1 MANKKQNINWE
12 SFINDLNAID
22 LTQDEIKQL
31 AQAFTS
37 FNGIISDGSLSGVGG
52 LNAQHSASYS
62 DVRDYFK
69 QFISNV
75 QQISNTNNAQN
86 TQGREI
92 ASVNNFVKKYQN
104 AFKSLWG
111 DTKQYIQQDVNN
123 PAKYY
128 AQTQGSNQAASMSST
143 DITDAISRQFQNR
156 MKKAFESFTDREAS
170 RVVGQ
175 IVNDTASQIVTQSI
189 SGAGKNYSTFENSF
203 KQSKEI
209 GSGRD
214 TTHYD
219 SKSALNVSSRNAGQK
234 NNPLHSSVVSK
245 LQNIN
250 NAGGKFTF
258 FDTETVGDM
267 GSEGFS
273 IIETAVTNEM
283 GNLQTYYHQLSDAAL
298 KELRDNIETVRK
310 GHGHT
315 LTANQL
321 RSIKRMAGYRLNAD
335 NKIESTFQNLEDMAL
350 TAGSVLLDEAE
361 KNLDLFSANSK
372 ARNLATPNGQKGQSV
387 TMHDWGKWYDNLFK
401 NDARYAG
408 RTRVAHN
415 NVYDESGLALAGA
428 MRGDTLDT
436 LGSMARQMY
445 NIGDIRNG
453 RMLRGYTQSDL
464 LDFFG
469 LTRSGQAHFSGSD
482 VMSGAEMF
490 EEMRKDAA
498 ARGYLTKSTA
508 NGAIANGTRLV
519 MTRNFIRNNP
529 LDYLTDADGNIIEG
543 NDKVASLLRNGNVIR
558 YYGKGEK
565 TLANGTKAQYT
576 KWEDETSGMSYHHY
590 GDDAEQ
596 SNFVQRYTRNYH
608 NGEESTNLLQQIFQ
622 SGYGFDTLKS
632 IFGDKPTLYRQRQLA
647 QLKKITSNGATV
659 KVGNTQFNF
668 DDINSLYK
676 QLVNLQSEGYSNYE
690 LNNILSQ
697 IAPDT
702 TAAKY
707 EDNPSE
713 ILKNVDAR
721 LTYVQGVD
729 RARALSDILS
739 NHPELFKKDFD
750 INQAKGLIRKAA
762 ADGDEG
768 ALFNIEKNL
777 LSNNINADVVKKYA
791 KQANRTP
798 VDVQTA
804 IANGKNAHT
813 PVATVKEGNQF
824 TKVSDAAYQLYQKV
838 GGPNSEMGRILTG
851 EYLQDKYNYT
861 SEEAG
866 RELSQ
871 QYVQPKEILGANG
884 VTYHKFSAGS
894 LGDSINAIASGALTK
909 GYGVNFNANVSE
921 EKGKKINRG
930 MSMELFNPQNPNAKI
945 SLQLATV
952 GKDGTMNYNGMKLAN
967 YGVRRWDA
975 TNGVT
980 MQTAQEF
987 ALSQI
992 KDFMLNDRSVTLDD
1006 GSTFDYNTLS
1016 NILAKD
1022 PGQAQRILS
1031 SIYRNALFDAAP
1043 VGGSAFNDEI
1053 ADYAEAGDTAASR
1066 AYRGGMQHNA
1076 TMFKDII
1083 MSTAAGKKARL
1094 SGDYSAVNKMMSSL
1108 AQYMSAVGTNPEGVA
1123 TYMSNKDLDFL
1134 GDNKEQ
1140 ILRQIYNSVQAY
1152 GDRTQMVKEEA
1163 VGNFFETADTLW
1175 NTKGYGTGYT
1185 STMGAD
1191 RYSVGGAHE
1200 IGRVGTQRDV
1210 GTSALTEAAKAAR
1223 EVALNQG
1230 VARTNTAQTKFA
1242 AENGMS
1248 SIGNPEEYLYT
1259 TLGVSD
1265 EDIKTAFNN
1274 IITKRNDKIGDL
1286 ARKIRDSGQLP
1297 SVNDDSAVYIGSKAG
1312 LKQFQTI
1319 DAKNKILTADDVK
1332 ALFGAP
1338 NGIDLKA
1345 FDTNGVPVSMENL
1358 ENLRTDEYLKLG
1370 GSDGID
1376 AGKIGAFSNI
1386 IRNGKP
1392 IYTSGDTIKG
1402 IKRLSNGKYQMIG
1415 ETVTDAGNGRMIFG
1429 SSTKGTI
1436 GNYGW
1441 FNEYPDLVD
1450 ELNQALK
1457 EELIGLKG
1465 YGNGTASD
1473 AQFLVEEDGPEIKD
1487 ARKPI
1492 PRMRDTLT
1500 TIMDAINRKSGGNS
1514 QKYTELLDKFK
1525 EIKYIRSDGTTGNYG
1540 DLFEGDYLK
1549 NDFGENGEALA
1560 NHILN
1565 TGVNSLTNFA
1575 VEKGLDYN
1583 PNVKA
1588 QTVKMTRYT
1597 DYFKTGNNAYKWG
1610 ARSQLAFENLA
1621 NLALGDNADAFLSTF
1636 SNTINSRVNEADIK
1650 RYELSKQ
1657 ALERTAGIS
1666 DTTDDKML
1674 KIISPDEYQKRI
1686 NNGTANGYMSASVFG
1701 NVMDD
1706 SGEITEESLAV
1717 TNDKIKEA
1725 IKEGGYS
1732 GAYIKLS
1739 NPIVQ
1744 TYQQYD
1750 GSIAQTPLDSLY
1762 YEYDPNND
1770 SVFTDPEDITEYGKG
1785 FIKTLGAMKTGD
1797 AAQIE
1802 RAVKSTIAR
1811 GSNDVFTKNGSLF
1824 QAVNNPRL
1832 PNSTWLT
1839 ARGSNDGYKDARITM
1854 NAEQLEHVITG
1865 YNENTKSYG
1874 DVEDMQS
1881 NLRNLMYSAKN
1892 ITDTKFSN
1900 LQGLGLTEE
1909 EMSWWQSIAN
1919 GDIDDMVTNAI
1930 TADKSGLMNQLK
1942 TYGRNLSNIANVS
1955 KYKNKAIGLNSIL
1968 ARMPIASGMGE
1979 YAAKVYGSTE
1989 ILSGQAKVSNP
2000 LMKVMGGDFDGDT
2013 MRMLGFDSIQQF
2025 ENYKAF
2031 KENAQ
2036 NFEQLN
2042 ELTNLITESAPESAN
2057 KQTDAEAI
2065 IAKNSKA
2072 IKGAFNKDIT
2082 AAAEIINKFSKKDV
2096 GLFSNRSYAV
2106 KQAMREK
2113 GGKNGFSTL
2122 INTLLGSLYQ
2132 TPEEEAISAKHAIE
2146 KLSEKDSL
2154 TESDAQL
2161 AQAAQHQWNAVDEIY
2176 ATMDA
2181 MGNRGAV
2188 GEVRS
2193 LIASMQKAGFINQES
2208 GILSGKAAKM
2218 ASAQLLGTQAYM
2230 LKRGKGNW
2238 LRQQFNE
2245 LLGGEA
2251 TDNEYNEFVKGLKKG
2266 EIDSRLLTK
2275 AYDTVAKEFGGSQN
2289 FARAIKAKR
2298 YQVGGSEVTPGEAF
2312 SGLIRNVERQRV
2324 KGSSGLSR
2332 MTVTGQYDDNGNFVP
2347 DATQSGASVGST
2359 GGEQL
2364 IQAGSVVINAA
2375 TATVNSGATSTNQ
2388 NGVVGNATNGTGSKM
2403 NNAPQADNG
2412 IGATFTTLHTENN
2425 RHDYT
2430 VKKDYAEGAFG
2441 GKVSGSGAAKAL
2453 FGRNYNDILMQNGEY
2468 QGSES
2473 SLRGTYAHSDLEYA
2487 HRFNEVLQKTNLSDA
2502 EKAEI
2507 AKFNTAKD
2515 INEYLTQRGYIDTN
2529 GELTEAGTDAGLGKL
2544 NNDLQTSYLDEAKA
2558 FYSARE
2564 ETMSKYQELL
2574 KGQGL
2579 SSEEIEAKSTAM
2591 SEEADIMAHK
2601 MGAATAAIPGKVI
2614 ATELSTGNTYAGV
2627 DIGSTADFLKFDE
2640 ATGTFTVGDYKTG
2653 AQHNGEANE
2662 QMSFTADTLRTLL
2675 SQYAASFGNSKD
2687 LDDSA
2692 FWDEHAQD
2700 LMDNGINFNGIRNAF
2715 RSLRDSGRLGVK
2727 EDGTADL
2734 SRVRFVNN
2742 VISTRGESG
2751 GDVYSQSLNPYSNA
2765 TLNDDVAKVERG
2777 ESLTAEERQQHENA
2791 SVVGQKQY
2799 RYNENGQVTET
2810 TNAEPK
2816 PEFYG
2821 EENGSY
2827 RKISFEDDRSVD
2839 SNLLESANKLLS
2851 LRNKVMM
2858 GEELDEEDQIAK
2870 SQAEQRLGLA
2880 RIQQGT
2886 EETATES
2893 VGNVLK
2899 AYDEAVGQ
2907 GDKRV
2912 AIQQVFLQLKEQ
2924 ELRLETEI
2932 AAIRNNTATDEQT
2945 RAAAIDNRAKALED
2959 VKDRYG
2965 KLYDSA
2971 DADMQDWMGNI
2982 DAAYTNKISD
2992 AQSAAA
2998 TDAEIN
3004 SILGEEADV
3013 GNEKLFNQM
3022 FKSYK
3027 KTQSKINKNEIAMD
3041 AAARKSQDTTRKAS
3055 ERAGYDS
3062 TVKAL
3067 SKENEILREQGIL
3080 LEKNGEQW
3088 RLRNAMTGE
3097 ATNLTAEQ
3105 KKQVMAFQQES
3116 EAQKS
3121 TGLAKNATYIPK
3133 QQQGFLGSV
3142 FNEFQSSIAYL
3153 TKVSLIYGVIGK
3165 IKQAFT
3171 SMIQQTQ
3178 QLDEAITKLEI
3189 VTNAS
3194 RESLKSAVEDYNN
3207 IAQDMGVAT
3216 DTVLAAANDWLRAGY
3231 DIQTANVLIQDSIKL
3246 STLGMMDAEAA
3257 TKSLISTMK
3266 GWKLSADDMAKV
3278 VDNVTALDTKFAT
3291 TAGDIMTAMSRA
3303 NVSAGMSGM
3312 SIEDFE
3318 SYITT
3323 ILDTSQLSAETVGT
3337 SMKTLIARFGNVKA
3351 GKFAKNYD
3359 PNAENSE
3366 EYEAL
3371 NDIETVLSKVGV
3383 ATRNSVGDF
3392 RDMSD
3397 VLSDIATK
3405 WTTFDEV
3412 TQNAITTAMA
3422 GTRQRESLNVLFA
3435 NWDQVTKAQDVIK
3448 SSGGTADQKY
3458 DKYMDSLA
3466 AAQNEFKAVIQEQI
3480 IEASAI
3486 KKILEKVYSMGTDL
3500 IKSIKPILGIAA
3512 TLAFLKYL
3520 PQISAGMFG
3529 QNNIFAGA
3537 ANSLS
3542 GVRYGGQYIRDAI
3555 SNHQGEKAY
3564 YKQQY
3569 GDNWKYARN
3578 MQNWQTQAIQRFD
3591 DAVSKRSVDLSNQGV
3606 IHDRYGN
3613 LINMSDA
3620 RSLSA
3625 AQNLLTSGEGF
3636 DVKQIQYLSKLNSF
3650 NRGAFF
3656 QNAATLAGT
3665 NGGQY
3670 LLGMKDANGQYRGF
3684 TNSESQYIN
3693 ENIGKLRDKTNPMAL
3708 NDFVEGLLKASN
3720 ALDGLS
3726 AEAEKAARANAT
3738 EAAESMKAADSDAVE
3753 AAGSIRAQGNGLGGT
3768 IGEAIANG
3776 NLNKNGALIAGQ
3788 IMDGVGVAAAG
3799 RSIPTIPD
3807 ITQKPPKT
3815 PKSARSN
3822 NQKLSQKQIDQLDA
3836 EIEQQQ
3842 QTLEIAKKEAK
3853 NAEQYGE
3860 QYSEFLKKTGR
3871 YEAADKYAS
3880 QVEKA
3885 KANVDAQQAKL
3896 DKLQARKE
3904 AVGPSR
3910 RAYRNARREIRKM
3923 GGERGYTSAKFASWS
3938 LGREIDARSED
3949 LIHRGASLNAA
3960 NDEVAKAED
3969 RLAEAKANAQR
3980 DLDQQYKGR
3989 MGGTRQSAGEDGG
4002 KATRAHN
4009 NQKARHAENWISR
4022 EQAKLSQAQTQA
4034 RLRQEDY
4041 ETSVS
4046 ALKHTAG
4053 VKQGMDE
4060 FVRDYE
4066 KNQKI
4071 IDSYQSKHNFK
4082 DFAKTQFASL
4092 GEQLKGVR
4100 RTVSAGWDKLNAAV
4114 QGNAAQITSASI
4126 MGSMVASGIL
4136 GAITGKSMSQRFVGS
4151 GMSEGAAGTISTIG
4165 QMAPLVGSAFGG
4177 WGALI
4182 GGVVSVGTDIW
4193 SAIADSGRVT
4203 NDELIEM
4210 GKEASEKISKYVT
4223 QINDTMAKRDS
4234 LQSQSDRFSQL
4245 VKGVNSVG
4253 QNISLNTDE
4262 WKEYQSILKQL
4273 IDASDSLYASYD
4285 EQGNI
4290 VAQSTKGFVD
4300 LNEAMQSTIDESD
4313 KTIRTNAAAA
4323 TSDYDAITKDAAG
4336 KATEA
4341 LDGAIDSYFDND
4353 FGLDF
4358 ADFYFSAQYSM
4369 PQADTFNNDG
4379 FWDQFGDIWMTLFR
4393 GVSEVWSGDRGAITA
4408 GDLKQSIFQGT
4419 RLALSQGKSKDD
4431 IIAMY
4436 QNMEM
4441 RHGNSLGVSP
4451 ENQRLTNAEYETLY
4465 ANVIKAIEH
4474 QQDVEQKAQLVYDQ
4488 SLRENSALALHSV
4501 EGYENLSNNVQSWM
4515 NLMVQ
4520 SQTYDFFKRNEN
4532 GEIVFENG
4540 EAARVS
4546 EEQQTANAVA
4556 STQYAEN
4563 LAQFAIANPGLINE
4577 IMSFDNNTADT
4588 AQWDVHRGT
4597 SAKLAGKASLQVAEG
4612 EDAAIIFDTSKT
4624 DAETAAKRNSYYQ
4637 QYINTLKAQGYTVDE
4652 QKIVRDDSG
4661 NILGIKDEADQ
4672 YYTYSDLQ
4680 SGAVNLS
4687 EFAKDERQ
4695 IIANEIELENGFN
4708 YEDYTLEE
4716 LRSVKKY
4723 QAQLG
4728 DAANKTEVLNRIFE
4742 LSADGGV
4749 KASEAYNRLSQTLR
4763 SLGYDVSTTA
4773 STIKSFKEA
4782 LGAGKLT
4789 EDNFFVQT
4797 LNNIASGLQVNP
4809 NNELVDNVS
4818 WLIDNMSLL
4827 GDFDQF
4833 GRVSKSV
4840 SELSKDFVDIDK
4852 ILLDI
4857 NKDGT
4862 ISMENLAKLLE
4873 SFPELAQ
4880 YIDDFDA
4887 LKEALANLNQLKTE
4901 KLIGSIKNTLLDNNE
4916 YISTLL
4922 NSEAVGEDGNTNAER
4937 LGLNSDDI
4945 TNLLSYGNLNKLLD
4959 LFGQVY
4965 ELNES
4970 GEYQKKEAYK
4980 GYKLVERDN
4989 KGKLDTSKQ
4998 SWAIEIG
5005 ETLFGLDSSDKNFA
5019 QDLYKNLRE
5028 VYSKRVG
5035 VTEENVKEF
5044 DVNDASAL
5052 NIERLMRRTGLD
5064 PTNSQALVPM
5074 LEAQLVALQSERDAV
5089 MAAAKTEEE
5098 QWAQALQDAISKVNS
5113 AYERGTISAEDYIAQ
5128 LKALSQYSQLTA
5140 EQQAELAEK
5149 IEDVNVAQLK
5159 TQFGKGQLSG
5169 EDYRSQLS
5177 QYIHQNAY
5185 GTEDYNSMV
5194 DDYLASFDTEVSYIQ
5209 SKMDILESNDYAE
5222 RNKLLNEQE
5231 VVLQNKL
5238 VALQAAKMQ
5247 GSEEYLK
5254 IQSQIVKNLEEQYK
5268 NEIAIYDKKISEL
5281 KAQQS
5286 LYAQNDYNGKII
5298 NSEKQLQVIRERNQ
5312 YIAEQGEATKEE
5324 YLKALQEEY
5333 EMERQ
5338 ILDLKVQKDT
5348 NDMDAFGTIIQY
5360 QIDLYNKRKDAINE
5374 YYDNEI
5380 SKLEDINDQRKRS
5393 IEYEEKLQALENAKK
5408 EKVRVYTAGVG
5419 WTYQQNQA
5427 AVEKAQNDL
5436 DDYKS
5441 LRHIEDLKF
5450 AQEKQN
5456 EMLDEMINDWAD
5468 LKKVIDWQKESTDA
5482 ENAIHTLIADGY
5494 LTNTENSEDI
5504 AGAVAEIH
5512 DMKDR
5517 DLVGNV
5523 IGAKGNLSTLLN
5535 SYSASKK
5542 ALHIY
5547 DTDLDNA
5554 FANKTGYMQINT
5566 SNIASYTQNAKTSL
5580 ANLEKYGIQLKEGTS
5595 IKVETNLDTYEPYHY
5610 DAKLTTINNN
5620 ISDVVD
5626 ALGQLE
5632 LLLSAPTQMVGVA
5645 LHQQR
5650 SERVHVKVDP
5660 SKEYEVNGVRY
5671 YKIVDGDYK
5680 DYFASAKDLIEGT
5693 SWARIATAYRGIYS
5707 SYSSGIENG
5716 PVDFTGLAM
5725 LHGTPS
5731 NPEYVLNSEQ
5741 AGQLLKNL
5749 ATISISPYQAPK
5761 VDSYSSD
5768 TSSIINNFN
5777 FDKIVLPDVNDP
5789 EQFMTE
5795 LVRQTKSQFSTIQ
5808 KQYK

>member
-12 SFINDLNAID
+12 SFLDDLNAID

-31 AQAFTS
+31 AQAFTL
-37 FNGIISDGSLSGVGG
+37 FNGIKSYDGSITGVGG
-52 LNAQHSASYS
+52 LNKKHSASYS
-62 DVRDYFK
+62 NMRDYFK

-75 QQISNTNNAQN
+75 QQISKTNNAQN

-104 AFKSLWG
+104 AFKSLWS
-111 DTKQYIQQDVNN
+111 DTKQYIQQDTNN
-123 PAKYY
+123 PTGYY
-128 AQTQGSNQAASMSST
+128 AQTQMSNKATSASST

-189 SGAGKNYSTFENSF
+189 SGAGTNHSTFENSF

-283 GNLQTYYHQLSDAAL
+283 GDLQTYYHQLSDAAL

-361 KNLDLFSANSK
+361 KNLDLFLANSK

-415 NVYDESGLALAGA
+415 NIYDESGLALTGA

-508 NGAIANGTRLV
+508 NRAIANGTRLV

-558 YYGKGEK
+558 YRGKGEK

-632 IFGDKPTLYRQRQLA
+632 IFGDKPTLHRQRQLA

-861 SEEAG
+861 SEEA
-866 RELSQ
+866 RQELSQ

-1006 GSTFDYNTLS
+1006 GSTFDYNTFS

-1083 MSTAAGKKARL
+1083 MSTAAGKKVRL
-1094 SGDYSAVNKMMSSL
+1094 SGDYSAVNIMMSNL

-1210 GTSALTEAAKAAR
+1210 GTFALTEAAKDAR
-1223 EVALNQG
+1223 KKALDKG

-1242 AENGMS
+1242 AENGIS
-1248 SIGNPEEYLYT
+1248 SIDSPEEYLYT

-1265 EDIKTAFNN
+1265 EDIKTAFDN
-1274 IITKRNDKIGDL
+1274 IASRNGDIGAL

-1441 FNEYPDLVD
+1441 FNEDPNLVD

-1457 EELIGLKG
+1457 EQLIELKG

-1473 AQFLVEEDGPEIKD
+1473 AQFLVKEDGPEIKD

-1492 PRMRDTLT
+1492 PRMRDALT
-1500 TIMDAINRKSGGNS
+1500 TIMDAINRKSGGNNTYK
-1514 QKYTELLDKFK
+1514 QLLESFK
-1525 EIKYIRSDGTTGNYG
+1525 TIEYSRSDGTTGTYA

-1565 TGVNSLTNFA
+1565 TGVDSLTKFA

-1785 FIKTLGAMKTGD
+1785 FIKTLGAMETGD

-2082 AAAEIINKFSKKDV
+2082 AAAEIINKFSKKDL

-2132 TPEEEAISAKHAIE
+2132 TPEEEAMVTKHAIE

-2188 GEVRS
+2188 GGVRS

-2245 LLGGEA
+2245 LIGGEA
-2251 TDNEYNEFVKGLKKG
+2251 TDDQYNEFIEGLKKG
-2266 EIDSRLLTK
+2266 EINSSLLTK

-2412 IGATFTTLHTENN
+2412 TGATFTTLHTENN

-2487 HRFNEVLQKTNLSDA
+2487 HRFNEVLQKTSLSDA

-3351 GKFAKNYD
+3351 GKFADSYD
-3359 PNAENSE
+3359 PNSENAE

-3422 GTRQRESLNVLFA
+3422 GTRQRESLNVLFS
-3435 NWDQVTKAQDVIK
+3435 NWDQVGKAQDVIR

-3466 AAQNEFKAVIQEQI
+3466 AAQNEFKAVMQEQI

-3500 IKSIKPILGIAA
+3500 IKNIKPILGIAA

-3555 SNHQGEKAY
+3555 SNHQGEVAY

-3569 GDNWKYARN
+3569 GDNWRYARN
-3578 MQNWQTQAIQRFD
+3578 MQNWQTQATQRFD

-3636 DVKQIQYLSKLNSF
+3636 DLKQIQYLSNLNSF

-3807 ITQKPPKT
+3807 IPQKSPKT
-3815 PKSARSN
+3815 PK
-3822 NQKLSQKQIDQLDA
+3822 QLRG
-3836 EIEQQQ
+3836 
-3842 QTLEIAKKEAK
+3842 K
-3853 NAEQYGE
+3853 
-3860 QYSEFLKKTGR
+3860 
-3871 YEAADKYAS
+3871 AA
-3880 QVEKA
+3880 
-3885 KANVDAQQAKL
+3885 
-3896 DKLQARKE
+3896 
-3904 AVGPSR
+3904 GPSR
-3910 RAYRNARREIRKM
+3910 QEYRNARREIKKM
-3923 GGERGYTSAKFASWS
+3923 GGEKGYASAKDAQES
-3938 LGREIDARSED
+3938 LERDVDAPSKEVESKET
-3949 LIHRGASLNAA
+3949 SLNAA
-3960 NDEVAKAED
+3960 RGEVADAES
-3969 RLAEAKANAQR
+3969 RLAEAKARAPQKR
-3980 DLDQQYKGR
+3980 RGKGVKKAK
-3989 MGGTRQSAGEDGG
+3989 RQ
-4002 KATRAHN
+4002 
-4009 NQKARHAENWISR
+4009 ISR
-4022 EQAKLSQAQTQA
+4022 EQTNLSQAQIKA

-4041 ETSVS
+4041 EANKS
-4046 ALKHTAG
+4046 ALDQTTS

-4114 QGNAAQITSASI
+4114 QGNAAQITSASM
-4126 MGSMVASGIL
+4126 MGSMLTSGIL
-4136 GAITGKSMSQRFVGS
+4136 DAKTGKSMSQRFVGS

-4165 QMAPLVGSAFGG
+4165 QMAPLVGSVFGP
-4177 WGALI
+4177 WGALA
-4182 GGVVSVGTDIW
+4182 GGVISVGTNIW
-4193 SAIADSGRVT
+4193 STIADSGKVT

-4234 LQSQSDRFSQL
+4234 LQSQSNRFSQL

-4262 WKEYQSILKQL
+4262 WNEYQSILKQL
-4273 IDASDSLYASYD
+4273 IDASDYLYASYD

-4290 VAQSTKGFVD
+4290 IAQSTKGFVD
-4300 LNEAMQSTIDESD
+4300 LNEAMQSTIDEANKAIQID
-4313 KTIRTNAAAA
+4313 AAVAA
-4323 TSDYDAITKDAAG
+4323 SDYDAIKKDAAG
-4336 KATEA
+4336 KAVA
-4341 LDGAIDSYFDND
+4341 ILDGAIDSYFDND

-4358 ADFYFSAQYSM
+4358 DDFYFSARNRM
-4369 PQADTFNNDG
+4369 NGGKADAPS
-4379 FWDQFGDIWMTLFR
+4379 FGDYFLKVLQMVTELRFDSDSVKER
-4393 GVSEVWSGDRGAITA
+4393 GVFNANRI
-4408 GDLKQSIFQGT
+4408 KQSVFQGT
-4419 RLALSQGKSKDD
+4419 REALAQDKTEDQ
-4431 IIAMY
+4431 IIQMY
-4436 QNMEM
+4436 QDMEM
-4441 RHGNSLGVSP
+4441 RHGYWGAKSL
-4451 ENQRLTNAEYETLY
+4451 TADEYNTLY
-4465 ANVIKAIEH
+4465 GNAVQAVKH
-4474 QQDVEQKAQLVYDQ
+4474 QQAVEQKAELIYNQ
-4488 SLRENSALALHSV
+4488 SLRENSALALHAV
-4501 EGYENLSNNVQSWM
+4501 EGYEDLPNNVQSWM

-4520 SQTYDFFKRNEN
+4520 SQTYDFFKRDKD
-4532 GEIVFENG
+4532 GALITKGG
-4540 EAARVS
+4540 EAVKVN
-4546 EEQQTANAVA
+4546 EEQQGANATA
-4556 STQYAEN
+4556 SPQYAQN
-4563 LAQFAIANPGLINE
+4563 LAKFAIANPGLINE

-4588 AQWDVHRGT
+4588 AQWDAHRDT
-4597 SAKLAGKASLQVAEG
+4597 SAQLAGKASLQVAEG
-4612 EDAAIIFDTSKT
+4612 DDADLIFNSDDI

-4637 QYINTLKAQGYTVDE
+4637 QYINTLKAQGYTVNDNA
-4652 QKIVRDDSG
+4652 IVTDFSEDN
-4661 NILGIKDEADQ
+4661 NILGIYDWSRGQ
-4672 YYTYSDLQ
+4672 FYSYSDLQ

-4695 IIANEIELENGFN
+4695 IIADEIKRGDIKLGDEFN

-4723 QAQLG
+4723 QAQLQGVG
-4728 DAANKTEVLNRIFE
+4728 DKTEVLNRIFE

-4782 LGAGKLT
+4782 LDAGKLD
-4789 EDNFFVQT
+4789 ENNFFVQT

-4901 KLIGSIKNTLLDNNE
+4901 KLIGSIKTTLLDNNE

-4922 NSEAVGEDGNTNAER
+4922 NSEAVGEDGKTNAKR

-4980 GYKLVERDN
+4980 GYSLVERDD
-4989 KGKLDTSKQ
+4989 KGKLDTSKS
-4998 SWAIEIG
+4998 SWATVIG
-5005 ETLFGLDSSDKNFA
+5005 KSLFGLDSSDENFA

-5035 VTEENVKEF
+5035 VTEGNMEEF
-5044 DVNDASAL
+5044 GVNDASAS
-5052 NIERLMRRTGLD
+5052 NIATLMQRTGLD
-5064 PTNSQALVPM
+5064 LTTPQALEPM
-5074 LEAQLVALQSERDAV
+5074 LQAQLVALQSERDAV

-5098 QWAQALQDAISKVNS
+5098 QWAQTLQDAISKVNS

-5231 VVLQNKL
+5231 AVLQNKL

-5268 NEIAIYDKKISEL
+5268 NQVAIYDKKISEL

-5298 NSEKQLQVIRERNQ
+5298 NSEKQLQVLRERNQ

-5566 SNIASYTQNAKTSL
+5566 GNIATYTQNAKTSL

-5610 DAKLTTINNN
+5610 DAKLDTINTS
-5620 ISDVVD
+5620 IGKVV
-5626 ALGQLE
+5626 AELTELKLE
-5632 LLLSAPTQMVGVA
+5632 LGGTPTKMEGKRIMTHTVT
-5645 LHQQR
+5645 
-5650 SERVHVKVDP
+5650 VDTSRP
-5660 SKEYEVNGVRY
+5660 Y
-5671 YKIVDGDYK
+5671 IVDGEQYYRIIDGR
-5680 DYFASAKDLIEGT
+5680 FADNFVKAKTVAKGENQATVQWIYEGQ
-5693 SWARIATAYRGIYS
+5693 
-5707 SYSSGIENG
+5707 YSSGIENG

-5731 NPEYVLNSEQ
+5731 NPEYVLNSKQ